1 MERTSKKREVKRETR
16 TNAQE
21 EPAKVYRPRTMAPKS
36 VNPSSESETTKPHVA
51 DTAEEPTKKR
61 SYSPKEKSS
70 EKPSKSRSEEKQ
82 GGESSYKPRTLKIKN
97 TENTGCNCKIKP
109 KSRKKVYGKVAILYG
124 QAFIANKGNEFFVL
138 F

>member
-1 MERTSKKREVKRETR
+1 MERTSKKRDVKRETR
-16 TNAQE
+16 TNTQE

-36 VNPSSESETTKPHVA
+36 VNPSSESETTKPHV
-51 DTAEEPTKKR
+51 DDNAEEPTKKR

-97 TENTGCNCKIKP
+97 TEEVPFRNRFAP
-109 KSRKKVYGKVAILYG
+109 PVS
-124 QAFIANKGNEFFVL
+124 
-138 F
+138 